1 MRLNR
6 GIAGACLLL
15 VVAAAPVSAQ
25 VEQLRGGSLSLRC
38 GGIGL
43 EASQRMRAEVA
54 MHALTLLFSS
64 EDGAY
69 LTDVQTRVDNPLGNQ
84 SVEVSC
90 GPIAQIDVSEAGNY
104 RITATYE
111 GVRQE
116 HWVELVPGGGASL
129 SLRWRE

>member
-1 MRLNR
+1 MSLGR
-6 GIAGACLLL
+6 GIAGACLLWGI
-15 VVAAAPVSAQ
+15 AAAPVSAQ
-25 VEQLRGGSLSLRC
+25 LEQLRGGSLSLRC

-54 MHALTLLFSS
+54 MHALTLVFSS

-69 LTDVQTRVDNPLGNQ
+69 LTDVHTRVDDPLGNQ
-84 SVEVSC
+84 RVEATC
-90 GPIAQIDVSEAGNY
+90 GPVGQIDVSEAGSY
-104 RITATYE
+104 RITATYQ